1 MTHSTMS
8 GHSRKSARSLSSPDD
23 FTDDEPVTPVL
34 APASTPKKRRKP
46 AKSTAGKFPLFKHA
60 SGRWC
65 KKVKGRFLYFGKVAD
80 DPSGELALNKWL
92 DEKEAHLAGRT
103 PREKTDGL
111 SIARLCNHFMTAK
124 KHLLETGELSERTYQ
139 GYYAACDRLV
149 NELGKYRTVVDLVAD
164 DFRRLRASYAKTR
177 GPVSLGNEIQRIRM
191 VFKYGFDAGLIETP
205 VRFGQDFKKPS
216 RKTLRIHRNE
226 KKLAHGSRMFDAAEL
241 RTILDATDQPLRAM
255 ILLAAN
261 CGFGQ
266 SDLSSLPL
274 AAIDLDA
281 GWVDYPRPKTGVQ
294 RRCPLWPET
303 IEAVRDALK
312 RRPLPKDD
320 DDAGLVFITK
330 YGHRFVK
337 TNATGTPDDAIGKEF
352 AKLLNRLKIKRKGVS
367 FYAIRHGFETVAGES
382 RDQVAVDYIMGHAR
396 DDMASLYRES
406 ISDDRLRDV
415 TNLVR
420 NWLFATNGGA
430 K

>member
-1 MTHSTMS
+1 
-8 GHSRKSARSLSSPDD
+8 
-23 FTDDEPVTPVL
+23 
-34 APASTPKKRRKP
+34 
-46 AKSTAGKFPLFKHA
+46 
-60 SGRWC
+60 
-65 KKVKGRFLYFGKVAD
+65 
-80 DPSGELALNKWL
+80 
-92 DEKEAHLAGRT
+92 
-103 PREKTDGL
+103 
-111 SIARLCNHFMTAK
+111 
-124 KHLLETGELSERTYQ
+124 
-139 GYYAACDRLV
+139 
-149 NELGKYRTVVDLVAD
+149 
-164 DFRRLRASYAKTR
+164 
-177 GPVSLGNEIQRIRM
+177 
-191 VFKYGFDAGLIETP
+191 
-205 VRFGQDFKKPS
+205 
-216 RKTLRIHRNE
+216 
-226 KKLAHGSRMFDAAEL
+226 MFDAAEL